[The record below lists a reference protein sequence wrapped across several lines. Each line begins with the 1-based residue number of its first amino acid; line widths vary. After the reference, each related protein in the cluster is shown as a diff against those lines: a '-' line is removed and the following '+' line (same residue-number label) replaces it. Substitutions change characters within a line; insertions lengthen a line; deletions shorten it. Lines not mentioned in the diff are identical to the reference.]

1 MGVFGRAEESRLETF
16 RTLVSFFLPLRCV
29 TTIWKQSGRAVT
41 CELYQKRARPMQV
54 KVSKEVYKLFYGNRV
69 DSFEKDCTGIKVPQ
83 ADEVFSHLK
92 SLVSGR
98 SDPPYRASKD
108 KDDSNS
114 NSFCV
119 VVQNG
124 PYDESAWPPPGRCTS
139 WYILCFLQHHGR
151 KIWIASSVI

>member
-83 ADEVFSHLK
+83 AD
-92 SLVSGR
+92 
-98 SDPPYRASKD
+98 
-108 KDDSNS
+108 DS
-114 NSFCV
+114 
-119 VVQNG
+119 
-124 PYDESAWPPPGRCTS
+124 SAKYFGSIFPFEEP
-139 WYILCFLQHHGR
+139 CFRPVGSTLSCQ
-151 KIWIASSVI
+151 